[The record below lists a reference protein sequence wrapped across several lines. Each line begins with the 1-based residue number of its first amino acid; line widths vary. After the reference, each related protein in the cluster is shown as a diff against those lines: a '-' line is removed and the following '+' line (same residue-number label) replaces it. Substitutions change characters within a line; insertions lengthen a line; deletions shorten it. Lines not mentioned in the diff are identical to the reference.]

1 MPFVAPFCAILV
13 RQIIF
18 ALFWCNLRCAKH
30 WQDVSPPATLAHP
43 PFQLAEQDMTQC
55 TELLALARQRGADKQ
70 LPYAG
75 AVTPQ
80 EAYAL
85 LMANSHIKIVDVRT
99 DAERDWIGTVH
110 VPEAQHAEV
119 QWSFYPSGLSNPDF
133 MQQLEKVAGKDEVIL
148 FLCRSGVRSRHA
160 AKLATENGYTQ
171 CFDVL
176 EGFEGDKDVNG
187 HRKSSGG
194 WCKAGLPWLGA

>member
-1 MPFVAPFCAILV
+1 
-13 RQIIF
+13 
-18 ALFWCNLRCAKH
+18 
-30 WQDVSPPATLAHP
+30 
-43 PFQLAEQDMTQC
+43 MTQAAKILD
-55 TELLALARQRGADKQ
+55 TARRRGQDRQ

-85 LMANSHIKIVDVRT
+85 LLAERGAKLVDVRT
-99 DAERDWIGTVH
+99 NAERDWVGRVAIQ
-110 VPEAQHAEV
+110 EAQHAAI
-119 QWSFYPSGLSNPDF
+119 QWNLYPGGAPNPDF
-133 MQQLEKVAGKDEVIL
+133 LAQLEQTADKGDVLL

-176 EGFEGDKDVNG
+176 EGFEGDKDAEQ
-187 HRKSSGG
+187 HRKTVAG
-194 WCKAGLPWLGA
+194 WCRAGLPWVGA